1 METLPVAVLP
11 FRNVGGDPEQDY
23 LGEGF
28 AEDIVNGLSRFKWL
42 SVIPGASSGIFRG
55 QDVDPREIGR
65 RVGAR
70 YAIEGTV
77 RRQGGV
83 VRIGVRLV
91 DCEDAR
97 ALWTDQRTVEFARL
111 FDVQDEI
118 VRGVVGQLNPKILQ
132 AEIDRVRRRPPDNAN
147 AYDCLLRAVP
157 LIYQA
162 SPTAF
167 RTAGEFLDRAL
178 RLDPEYGHAHA
189 WMAFWHLMGVGQG
202 WLTDREKSGKAAEQ
216 HARAAIERDPDDPM
230 GLSFAA
236 HVEAFLRHN
245 YDLAEHFHERSLSVN
260 PNFGWGWAL
269 SAAVACYRGR
279 PQDALERMERYRT
292 LSPFDNFRYFWETVT
307 VISLTLSGRYQDAVV
322 AAQPILREHPNFTA
336 VYVPVIVS
344 LAYLGR
350 GDEAR
355 SLARQLLSLQP
366 GFSIKMF
373 GETSPLERAE
383 DRERYIVG
391 LRTAGLPEQQAR

>member
-1 METLPVAVLP
+1 
-11 FRNVGGDPEQDY
+11 
-23 LGEGF
+23 
-28 AEDIVNGLSRFKWL
+28 
-42 SVIPGASSGIFRG
+42 
-55 QDVDPREIGR
+55 
-65 RVGAR
+65 
-70 YAIEGTV
+70 
-77 RRQGGV
+77 
-83 VRIGVRLV
+83 
-91 DCEDAR
+91 
-97 ALWTDQRTVEFARL
+97 
-111 FDVQDEI
+111 
-118 VRGVVGQLNPKILQ
+118 
-132 AEIDRVRRRPPDNAN
+132 
-147 AYDCLLRAVP
+147 
-157 LIYQA
+157 
-162 SPTAF
+162 
-167 RTAGEFLDRAL
+167 
-178 RLDPEYGHAHA
+178 
-189 WMAFWHLMGVGQG
+189 MAFWHLMGVGQG

-391 LRTAGLPEQQAR
+391 LRTAGLPEQQAG